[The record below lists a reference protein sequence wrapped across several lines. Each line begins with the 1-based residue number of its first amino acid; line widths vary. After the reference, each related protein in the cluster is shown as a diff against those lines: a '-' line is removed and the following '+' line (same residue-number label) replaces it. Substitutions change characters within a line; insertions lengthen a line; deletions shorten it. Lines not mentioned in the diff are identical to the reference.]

1 MGDALLLEVDAPSLY
16 GLLISSWDYPLKI
29 DILLIEGLRTRVA
42 YISLHPP
49 KPGVLQNVFQSIP
62 SVQFFLIFTIL
73 LRGV

>member
-49 KPGVLQNVFQSIP
+49 KLGVLQNVFQSIP